1 MHRTRK
7 GTYNDANIVYLTSIG
22 VVASIFE
29 IAVDLEGW
37 PALALGLQKSMV
49 FGVICK
55 RQKGPLPSALQVLD
69 QSQSASKACYAGK
82 L

>member
-1 MHRTRK
+1 MLTTLNLTPLVPMHRTRK
-7 GTYNDANIVYLTSIG
+7 GTYN
-22 VVASIFE
+22 VVASRFE

-55 RQKGPLPSALQVLD
+55 RQKGPLPSAL
-69 QSQSASKACYAGK
+69 CTAGIRPITER
-82 L
+82 